1 MGGATTKILCF
12 GDSLTAGY
20 YMKGHMFHPYT
31 IKLQS
36 LLNKDGNYQLEN
48 QGRSGEGTTKMAERL
63 KLHLSN
69 NPSKYKYAIILGGTN
84 DIGFKMPDMVN
95 NNLKLMHDLCRD
107 HGIISL
113 AVTVPQHGQES
124 AYSWITTIRS
134 QINHFIG
141 KYCKQNN
148 ISVIDFSTRIPYTSP
163 NDGDGE
169 IGTKIW
175 DDNLHLTPA
184 GYDLL
189 ADLIYESLK
198 PLLLLHQ
205 KD

>member
-69 NPSKYKYAIILGGTN
+69 NPSKYKYAIILGG
-84 DIGFKMPDMVN
+84 IF
-95 NNLKLMHDLCRD
+95 
-107 HGIISL
+107 
-113 AVTVPQHGQES
+113 
-124 AYSWITTIRS
+124 
-134 QINHFIG
+134 
-141 KYCKQNN
+141 
-148 ISVIDFSTRIPYTSP
+148 
-163 NDGDGE
+163 
-169 IGTKIW
+169 
-175 DDNLHLTPA
+175 
-184 GYDLL
+184 
-189 ADLIYESLK
+189 SLK
-198 PLLLLHQ
+198 FILITIILKEKYFNSGVNTNFQFIQFKLFFKTTRKLG
-205 KD
+205 KKLKKKL